1 MEIFSNNSKNI
12 IKLIS
17 QFQNNKIDEKE
28 FNKNVFINTIITY
41 YNLKKKN
48 KNYNKLKNEQN
59 EIFQSYFIQEQKQEE
74 NEKELLSKIR
84 DRKSKKIVVEA
95 IKEQRETL
103 LKELSSQKNIK
114 TISEHTFNSYIP
126 PKNISLSLNYELEE
140 KTKKEKNKKYLS
152 ESNIEINY
160 MNPNYNDKNK
170 IITNDFIEPPYI
182 KDDFSDNE
190 NFDENENENDNFLK
204 IINEEDEYL
213 FYDEK
218 LQKNE
223 KLSLIN
229 SWDTKLKQ
237 QEIID
242 DFEEL
247 TQKRERSQISKLN
260 NMFSILKQENV
271 IRKEMNTYLKSNDTI
286 LYDEISQ
293 KDHFH
298 EFAIYLSEKCY
309 KTYMKKMNYSYLIL
323 MLLSYFDF
331 EQFSNNYEFL
341 EDSQAIV
348 IFIKKILLF
357 CGISAGKVYEHLT
370 HIVANNKG
378 NITFEHFLNFFLPI
392 FDLSDTYQYYKYSF
406 LLYLVKKSGYNT
418 ISMNNYRLF
427 CNLIKGKLIYE
438 EDTCSD
444 IIGKMLPIIK
454 VKYPKDDL
462 DNLNYQHVNII
473 LEFLV
478 NYEYGH

>member
-12 IKLIS
+12 INLIT
-17 QFQNNKIDEKE
+17 QFQNNKIDSKE
-28 FNKNVFINTIITY
+28 FNKKVFINTIITY
-41 YNLKKKN
+41 NNLKKKN
-48 KNYNKLKNEQN
+48 KIYNKLKKEQN

-84 DRKSKKIVVEA
+84 DRKSKKIVIEA
-95 IKEQRETL
+95 IKEQREAL
-103 LKELSSQKNIK
+103 LKELSSKKNIK

-140 KTKKEKNKKYLS
+140 KAKKEKDKKYMS

-160 MNPNYNDKNK
+160 INPNYNDKNK
-170 IITNDFIEPPYI
+170 IISNDFIEPPYI
-182 KDDFSDNE
+182 NDGFPD
-190 NFDENENENDNFLK
+190 NDNFLK
-204 IINEEDEYL
+204 IINEEDEFL

-218 LQKNE
+218 LAKNE
-223 KLSLIN
+223 KPSLIN
-229 SWDTKLKQ
+229 CWDTKLKE
-237 QEIID
+237 QEILD

-247 TQKRERSQISKLN
+247 TQKRERSQITKVN
-260 NMFSILKQENV
+260 NMFLVIKQEN
-271 IRKEMNTYLKSNDTI
+271 IIKKEMNTYLKSENTI
-286 LYDEISQ
+286 LYDEISL

-323 MLLSYFDF
+323 MLLCYFDF
-331 EQFSNNYEFL
+331 EQFSNNYEYL

-357 CGISAGKVYEHLT
+357 CGISAGKVYDHLI
-370 HIVANNKG
+370 HIVINNKG

-392 FDLSDTYQYYKYSF
+392 FDLSETYQYYKYSF
-406 LLYLVKKSGYNT
+406 LLFLVKKSGFNT
-418 ISMNNYRLF
+418 ISMSNDRLF

-438 EDTCSD
+438 QDTCND

-462 DNLNYQHVNII
+462 DNLDYQHVSII

-478 NYEYGH
+478 NYEYGR